1 MTSTMSL
8 WRDRPAVP
16 SDPEL
21 ADAYDDVVVGAGL
34 TGLTT
39 ALLLAK
45 AGRAVAVIEA
55 RDIGAVTT
63 GHTTGKVSLLQGTRL
78 SRILERQSEQVAA
91 AYVEANREG
100 QAWLLRFCDTHSVPY
115 QRRAAVTYAQNSEES
130 LRLAT
135 GEQEAAARLGLDV
148 RWQTDLEVPFPHRGG
163 AVLADQAQVNAM
175 DVLEALAGELRA
187 AGGVVVVGRRVVAA
201 SLSGASS
208 VELEDGGQIRC
219 DNIVLATG
227 TPILDR
233 GLYFAKVEPERSYA
247 VAFAYDAPPELMMLS
262 AGSPTRSLRDA
273 VGPDGLPRLVIGGEG
288 HVVGR
293 SPSEAECVGR
303 LEAWTT
309 RWFPGAITTH
319 TWSAQDYASHD
330 GVPFVGK
337 MPRGR
342 GHVYVATGYAKWGL
356 TNGVAAALSIVAQI
370 HGDEPSW
377 SVPMSRRITR
387 PSGALEIA
395 RLNAQVGLRL
405 VTGFAGAELR
415 PMAPDTE
422 EARDGGSVRRD
433 GFVPVARSRAQGET
447 CSLVGLCT
455 HLGGTLHWNDLEQTW
470 DCPLHGSRFDRNGA
484 VLEGPATKP
493 LRRRRPAD
501 APTHQPPR

>member
-1 MTSTMSL
+1 
-8 WRDRPAVP
+8 
-16 SDPEL
+16 
-21 ADAYDDVVVGAGL
+21 VV
-34 TGLTT
+34 
-39 ALLLAK
+39 
-45 AGRAVAVIEA
+45 
-55 RDIGAVTT
+55 
-63 GHTTGKVSLLQGTRL
+63 
-78 SRILERQSEQVAA
+78 
-91 AYVEANREG
+91 
-100 QAWLLRFCDTHSVPY
+100 
-115 QRRAAVTYAQNSEES
+115 
-130 LRLAT
+130 
-135 GEQEAAARLGLDV
+135 
-148 RWQTDLEVPFPHRGG
+148 
-163 AVLADQAQVNAM
+163 
-175 DVLEALAGELRA
+175 
-187 AGGVVVVGRRVVAA
+187 RRVVAA
-201 SLSGASS
+201 SLSATSA
-208 VELEDGGQIRC
+208 VELDDGRRIRS

-262 AGSPTRSLRDA
+262 AGFPTRSLRDA
-273 VGPDGLPRLVIGGEG
+273 EGPDGLPRLVIGGEG

-293 SPSEAECVGR
+293 SSSEAECVAR

-309 RWFPGAITTH
+309 RWFPGAVATH

-330 GVPFVGK
+330 GVPFVGR

-405 VTGFAGAELR
+405 VTGLGGAELR
-415 PMAPDTE
+415 PMADE
-422 EARDGGSVRRD
+422 VREGGSVGRQ

-455 HLGGTLHWNDLEQTW
+455 HLGGTLHWNDLEETW
-470 DCPLHGSRFDRNGA
+470 DCPLHGSRFGRDGA

-493 LRRRRPAD
+493 LRRR
-501 APTHQPPR
+501 PPGDTPSR

>member
-1 MTSTMSL
+1 
-8 WRDRPAVP
+8 VP
-16 SDPEL
+16 SDQEL

-34 TGLTT
+34 TGLTA

-45 AGRAVAVIEA
+45 SGRAVAVIEA

-78 SRILERQSEQVAA
+78 SRILERQSDRVAA

-115 QRRAAVTYAQNSEES
+115 QRRAAVTFAHDSEQS
-130 LRLAT
+130 LRQARA
-135 GEQEAAARLGLDV
+135 EQAAAARLGLDV
-148 RWQTDLEVPFPHRGG
+148 GWRNDLDVPFPHRGG
-163 AVLADQAQVNAM
+163 AFLADQAQVDAM
-175 DVLEALAGELRA
+175 DVLEALTRELRA

-201 SLSGASS
+201 SLSGAPA
-208 VELEDGGQIRC
+208 VEMDDGRRIRA

-233 GLYFAKVEPERSYA
+233 GLYFAKVEPQRSYA
-247 VAFAYDAPPELMMLS
+247 VAFAYDAPPQLMMLS
-262 AGSPTRSLRDA
+262 ADTPTRSLRDA
-273 VGPDGLPRLVIGGEG
+273 EGPDGLPRLVVGGEG

-293 SPSEAECVGR
+293 SSSEAECVAR

-309 RWFPGAITTH
+309 RWFPGSVATH

-330 GVPFVGK
+330 GVPFVGRL
-337 MPRGR
+337 PRGR
-342 GHVYVATGYAKWGL
+342 GHVYVASGYAKWGL

-395 RLNAQVGLRL
+395 RLNAGMGLRL
-405 VTGFAGAELR
+405 VAGFVGAELR
-415 PMAPDTE
+415 RVPD
-422 EARDGGSVRRD
+422 EAEGGSVGRE
-433 GFVPVARSRAQGET
+433 GLVPVARSSDQGET

-470 DCPLHGSRFDRNGA
+470 DCPLHGSRFARDGA

-493 LRRRRPAD
+493 LRRYASTTESAEVP
-501 APTHQPPR
+501 